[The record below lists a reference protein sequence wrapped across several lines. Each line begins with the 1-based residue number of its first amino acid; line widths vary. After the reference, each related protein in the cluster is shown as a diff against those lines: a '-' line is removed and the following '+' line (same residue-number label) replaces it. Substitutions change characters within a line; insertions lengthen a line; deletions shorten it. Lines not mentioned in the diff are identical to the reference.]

1 MRGNIKEC
9 LEHDVMQTI
18 LRDLTVVDGNDKVDA
33 AAASGGMAVEEEYS
47 ADSGAPMGGKKNRG
61 EGVIEEALEL

>member
-1 MRGNIKEC
+1 
-9 LEHDVMQTI
+9 MQTI